1 MIFKI
6 VIQDKMSR
14 RSDNLIVVAVIALA
28 GAVYWIIKFL
38 WEIITNLFQS
48 KANNSTP
55 QAIDTK
61 TEKEKYWEERNRRR
75 AEERKREEERE
86 KKHLEELKTRFSNL
100 NEKDLIFHNEIN
112 HFDKIKLLE
121 ELYKYSYFDA
131 KELLESAEK
140 AAKRARLAK
149 AKKEINRK
157 AFELYGG
164 IPSDDKR
171 VPIPDEVKQYVWQRD
186 KGQCAKCASQENIEF
201 DHIIPIS
208 KGGSNTA
215 RNIQILCQDCN
226 RSKSNGVL

>member
-1 MIFKI
+1 MY
-6 VIQDKMSR
+6 R
-14 RSDNLIVVAVIALA
+14 RSDNLLILIILAVC
-28 GAVYWIIKFL
+28 GAIYWILKSI
-38 WEIITNLFQS
+38 WEIVTKLFQS
-48 KANNSTP
+48 KASSP
-55 QAIDTK
+55 SPSIADAK
-61 TEKEKYWEERNRRR
+61 TEKEKYWEERNRRK

-86 KKHLEELKTRFSNL
+86 KKYLEELKARFSNL
-100 NEKDLIFHNEIN
+100 SEKDLIFNNEIN

-171 VPIPDEVKQYVWQRD
+171 VPISDEVKQYVWQKD
-186 KGQCAKCASQENIEF
+186 KGQCAKCSIQENIEF
-201 DHIIPIS
+201 DHVIPIS

-226 RSKSNGVL
+226 RSKNDGVV